1 MPAGLSG
8 HLLSASFLE
17 GRLGTSPVDTRARR
31 QFAAARQAASTLG
44 PSSSLRSLLDA
55 GAGPVVAAF
64 GFGPPEDV
72 ERVNAVLASTFV
84 AGHERVALIIAP
96 WAEPL
101 DLVSSIALR
110 QAVLRSARWCALFNG
125 AHLRLVDAALP
136 YSRRFVQFDLDTVAD
151 DEGGFAAFSYVMA
164 CLPGALRALV
174 DASEQH
180 GIAVCRSLKD
190 GVLSASAD
198 VLRALVRPSLF
209 PIASPAASFEQALT
223 IVYRILFLLFAEA
236 RGLVPVW
243 HPVYHDSYSVAVL
256 GAFAERTGNA
266 RGLWAALR
274 AIARLAHAGCRA
286 GDLRVTPFNGRLFA
300 PAGTPLAERRD
311 LDDEAAKRALVALT
325 TRPAADGGARE
336 RIAYGDLG
344 VEQLGTVYETLL
356 DYEPTVRRRPRARPP
371 AAQYDV
377 SLDSGSGVRKAT
389 GTFYTPLPI
398 ADYVVRRTLGPL
410 VRDVRPEQIL
420 ALRIVDPAMGSG
432 AFLVAACRY
441 LAQAYEASLVRSGG
455 CHSSDIDEHE
465 RAAIRRTIAERCLY
479 GVDLNPMA
487 VQLARLSLWLA
498 TLSADRPLTFL
509 DHRLQAG
516 DSLLGAWLSALARPP
531 ERRRALSR
539 RDSTTLPLFDSETI
553 RHALEAALPIRF
565 SLESIPNDTLEDV
578 RAKEQA
584 LARLNRRD
592 TGLSRWKQVADL
604 WCACWLAPAG
614 GGIPSA
620 AFNALTDAIVSGT
633 GALPSAVA
641 NRHLDLAGEVARA
654 RRFFHW
660 ELEFPEAFF
669 GADGRVLENPGFDA
683 VIGNPPWDMIR
694 ADAGSAE
701 ARERSRAMITPVLRF
716 AHDSGV
722 YTAQSNGHANRYQ
735 LFTERALALTRR
747 GGRVGLVLP
756 AGLATDLGSAAL
768 RRRLFSTCDV
778 DALVSID
785 NQRGVF
791 PIHRSVRFLLL
802 TATAGSPTRLVACR
816 LGERDPAAL
825 DTAGDD
831 TPADSPWFPVRVTPD
846 LILRLSGDD
855 LAIPD
860 FRTETDIAIAERAAA
875 LFPPAGDERGWSACF
890 GRELNAT
897 DDRGHFGEAGT
908 GLPIIEGKHLEPFR
922 VDTAHARAGIAGSK
936 ARRLLDPSRYE
947 RPRLAYRDVAGATN
961 RLTLIAAVL
970 PAHCVSTHTVFC
982 LRTPLPL
989 AAQHFLCGLFNSF
1002 VVNYLV
1008 RMRVTTHVTTAT
1020 VERLP
1025 LPVREHSPRAFR
1037 EIAAIARL
1045 LSRRDD
1051 RAAVTRLQVLVGG
1064 LYQLSAG
1071 EFAHV
1076 LSTFPLIPR
1085 EERDRVYETYI
1096 ATETHKHLVI

>member
-8 HLLSASFLE
+8 FLLSASFLE
-17 GRLGTSPVDTRARR
+17 GRLGIVDVDVRARH
-31 QFAAARQAASTLG
+31 QFAAARLASTALG
-44 PSSSLRSLLDA
+44 PSSSLRSMLDA
-55 GAGPVVAAF
+55 GAAPVVDAL
-64 GFGPPEDV
+64 GFGPPQEV
-72 ERVNAVLASTFV
+72 ERVGAVLASQFM
-84 AGHERVALIIAP
+84 AGDERVALIIAP

-101 DLVSSIALR
+101 DLLSPVGYR
-110 QAVLRSARWCALFNG
+110 QAMLRSARWCALFNG
-125 AHLRLVDAALP
+125 THLRLVDVALP
-136 YSRRFVQFDLDTVAD
+136 HARRFVQFDLDIVAD
-151 DEGGFAAFSYVMA
+151 DEGAFAAFAYVMGR
-164 CLPGALRALV
+164 LPGSLRSLV
-174 DASEQH
+174 EASEQH
-180 GIAVCRSLKD
+180 GAAVCRSLKD

-198 VLRALVRPSLF
+198 VLRALVRPST
-209 PIASPAASFEQALT
+209 SPAASFEQALT

-243 HPVYHDSYSVAVL
+243 HPVYRNSYSVAVL
-256 GAFAERTGNA
+256 GALAERTGSS
-266 RGLWAALR
+266 RGLWSALR
-274 AIARLAHAGCRA
+274 AIARLAHSGCRA

-311 LDDEAAKRALVALT
+311 LDDDAARRALLALT
-325 TRPAADGGARE
+325 TRPSADGGARE

-356 DYEPTVRRRPRARPP
+356 DYEPAVRRRTGARTP

-377 SLDSGSGVRKAT
+377 SLGRSSGVRKAT
-389 GTFYTPLPI
+389 GTFYTPQAI
-398 ADYVVRRTLGPL
+398 ADYVVRHTLGPL
-410 VRDVRPEQIL
+410 VRHAPPERIL

-441 LAQAYEASLVRSGG
+441 LARAYEASLVQSGG
-455 CHSSDIDEHE
+455 CHASDIGEHE
-465 RAAIRRTIAERCLY
+465 RAGIRRTIAERCLY

-509 DHRLQAG
+509 DHRLQPG
-516 DSLLGAWLSALARPP
+516 DSLLGAWLSQLARPP
-531 ERRRALSR
+531 GHRVVGAR
-539 RDSTTLPLFDSETI
+539 RDTATLPLFDVETI
-553 RHALEAALPIRF
+553 RHALETALPIRF

-584 LARLNRRD
+584 LARLSRRD

-604 WCACWLAPAG
+604 WCACWLAPVG
-614 GGIPSA
+614 GRITPA
-620 AFNALTDAIVSGT
+620 AFNALTAAIVSGE
-633 GALPSAVA
+633 ALPSAVA
-641 NRHLDLAGEVARA
+641 DRYLNLAREIAHTRHL
-654 RRFFHW
+654 FHW

-669 GADGRVLENPGFDA
+669 GGDGRRLENAGFDA
-683 VIGNPPWDMIR
+683 VLGNPPWDMIR
-694 ADAGSAE
+694 ADAGSADV
-701 ARERSRAMITPVLRF
+701 RERSRATIAPVLRF

-722 YTAQSNGHANRYQ
+722 YTAQSSGQANRYQ

-756 AGLATDLGSAAL
+756 AGLATDHGSAAL
-768 RRRLFSTCDV
+768 RRRLFSSCDV
-778 DALVSID
+778 DALVAID
-785 NQRGVF
+785 NQRGIF

-802 TATAGSPTRLVACR
+802 TATAGSPTRVVACR

-825 DTAGDD
+825 ETAGEDA
-831 TPADSPWFPVRVTPD
+831 PADSAWFPVRITPD
-846 LILRLSGDD
+846 QIRRLSGDG

-860 FRTETDIAIAERAAA
+860 FRTETDMVIAERAAA
-875 LFPPAGDERGWSACF
+875 LFPPAEDERGWSARF

-897 DDRGHFGEAGT
+897 DDRAHFSAPGS
-908 GLPIIEGKHLEPFR
+908 GLPVVEGKHIEPFR
-922 VDTAHARAGIAGSK
+922 VATSRARTSIARAK

-961 RLTLIAAVL
+961 RLTLIAAIL

-989 AAQHFLCGLFNSF
+989 ASQYFLCGLFNSF

-1020 VERLP
+1020 AERLP
-1025 LPVREHSPRAFR
+1025 LPTRDHSPRAFR

-1051 RAAVTRLQVLVGG
+1051 PAAATRLQVLVAS
-1064 LYQLSAG
+1064 LYQLTTD

-1076 LSTFPLIPR
+1076 LSTFPLVPK
-1085 EERDRVYETYI
+1085 EERDRAHATYL
-1096 ATETHKHLVI
+1096 ATEAQRTRR

>member
-8 HLLSASFLE
+8 FLLSASFLE
-17 GRLGTSPVDTRARR
+17 GRLGTVDVDVRARH
-31 QFAAARQAASTLG
+31 QFATARQASTALG
-44 PSSSLRSLLDA
+44 PSSSLRSMLDA
-55 GAGPVVAAF
+55 GAAPVVDAL
-64 GFGPPEDV
+64 GFGPPQDV
-72 ERVNAVLASTFV
+72 ERIGAVLASTFV
-84 AGHERVALIIAP
+84 AGDERVALIIAP

-101 DLVSSIALR
+101 DLLSPIGYR
-110 QAVLRSARWCALFNG
+110 QAMLRSARWCALFNG
-125 AHLRLVDAALP
+125 THLRLVDAALP
-136 YSRRFVQFDLDTVAD
+136 HARRFVQFDLDTVAD
-151 DEGGFAAFSYVMA
+151 DEGAFAAFAYVMGR
-164 CLPGALRALV
+164 LPGSLRSLV
-174 DASEQH
+174 EASEQH
-180 GIAVCRSLKD
+180 GAAVCRSLKD

-198 VLRALVRPSLF
+198 VLRALVRPST
-209 PIASPAASFEQALT
+209 SPAASFEQALT

-243 HPVYHDSYSVAVL
+243 HPVYRNSYSIAVL
-256 GAFAERTGNA
+256 GALTERTGSS
-266 RGLWAALR
+266 RGLWSALR
-274 AIARLAHAGCRA
+274 AIARLAHSGCRA

-311 LDDEAAKRALVALT
+311 LDDEAARRALLALT
-325 TRPAADGGARE
+325 TRPSADGGARE

-356 DYEPTVRRRPRARPP
+356 DYEPTVRRRTGARTP

-377 SLDSGSGVRKAT
+377 LLGRSSGVRKAT
-389 GTFYTPLPI
+389 GTFYTPQAI
-398 ADYVVRRTLGPL
+398 ADYVVRHTLGPL
-410 VRDVRPEQIL
+410 VRNAPPEQIL

-441 LAQAYEASLVRSGG
+441 LARAYEASLVQSGG
-455 CHSSDIDEHE
+455 CHASDIGEHE
-465 RAAIRRTIAERCLY
+465 RAGIRRTVAERCLY

-509 DHRLQAG
+509 DHRLQPG
-516 DSLLGAWLSALARPP
+516 DSLLGGWLSMLGRPP
-531 ERRRALSR
+531 GNPVAKSR
-539 RDSTTLPLFDSETI
+539 QDSATLPLFDVETI
-553 RHALEAALPIRF
+553 RHAVETALPIRF

-614 GGIPSA
+614 GRITPA
-620 AFNALTDAIVSGT
+620 AFNALTAAIVSGE
-633 GALPSAVA
+633 ALPSAVGDRYL
-641 NRHLDLAGEVARA
+641 NLAREIART
-654 RRFFHW
+654 RRLFHW

-669 GADGRVLENPGFDA
+669 GADGRRLENGGFDA
-683 VIGNPPWDMIR
+683 VLGNPPWDMIR
-694 ADAGSAE
+694 ADAGAAD
-701 ARERSRAMITPVLRF
+701 AREQSRATIAPVLRF

-722 YTAQSNGHANRYQ
+722 YTAQSSGHANRYQ

-747 GGRVGLVLP
+747 GGRAGLVLP
-756 AGLATDLGSAAL
+756 AGLATDHGSAAL
-768 RRRLFSTCDV
+768 RRRLFSSCDV
-778 DALVSID
+778 DTLVAID
-785 NQRGVF
+785 NQRGIF

-802 TATAGSPTRLVACR
+802 TATAGSPTRVVACR

-825 DTAGDD
+825 ESAGEDA
-831 TPADSPWFPVRVTPD
+831 PADSAWFPVRLTPD
-846 LILRLSGDD
+846 QIRRLSGDG

-860 FRTETDIAIAERAAA
+860 FRTETDIVIAERAAA
-875 LFPPAGDERGWSACF
+875 LFPPAGDERGWSAQF

-897 DDRGHFGEAGT
+897 DDRAHFSAPGS
-908 GLPIIEGKHLEPFR
+908 GLPVVEGKYIEPFR
-922 VDTAHARAGIAGSK
+922 VATSRARAGIARAK
-936 ARRLLDPSRYE
+936 ARRLLDPFRYE

-961 RLTLIAAVL
+961 RLTLIAAIL

-989 AAQHFLCGLFNSF
+989 VSQQFLCGLFNSF

-1025 LPVREHSPRAFR
+1025 LPTRDHSPRAFR

-1051 RAAVTRLQVLVGG
+1051 ATAATRLQVLVAG
-1064 LYQLSAG
+1064 LYQLTAN

-1076 LSTFPLIPR
+1076 LSTFPLVSK
-1085 EERDRVYETYI
+1085 EERDRAHETYV
-1096 ATETHKHLVI
+1096 ATEAQRAQR

>member
-1 MPAGLSG
+1 
-8 HLLSASFLE
+8 
-17 GRLGTSPVDTRARR
+17 
-31 QFAAARQAASTLG
+31 
-44 PSSSLRSLLDA
+44 
-55 GAGPVVAAF
+55 
-64 GFGPPEDV
+64 
-72 ERVNAVLASTFV
+72 
-84 AGHERVALIIAP
+84 
-96 WAEPL
+96 
-101 DLVSSIALR
+101 
-110 QAVLRSARWCALFNG
+110 
-125 AHLRLVDAALP
+125 
-136 YSRRFVQFDLDTVAD
+136 
-151 DEGGFAAFSYVMA
+151 
-164 CLPGALRALV
+164 
-174 DASEQH
+174 
-180 GIAVCRSLKD
+180 
-190 GVLSASAD
+190 
-198 VLRALVRPSLF
+198 
-209 PIASPAASFEQALT
+209 
-223 IVYRILFLLFAEA
+223 VYRILFLLFAEA

-243 HPVYHDSYSVAVL
+243 HPVYRNSYSVAVL
-256 GAFAERTGNA
+256 GVLAERTGSS
-266 RGLWAALR
+266 RGLWSALR
-274 AIARLAHAGCRA
+274 AIARLAHSGCRA

-311 LDDEAAKRALVALT
+311 LDDEAARRALLALT
-325 TRPAADGGARE
+325 TRPSADGSARE

-356 DYEPTVRRRPRARPP
+356 DYEPTVRRRTGVRPP
-371 AAQYDV
+371 AGRHDV
-377 SLDSGSGVRKAT
+377 SLGRSSGVRKAT

-410 VRDVRPEQIL
+410 VRGAPPEQIL

-441 LAQAYEASLVRSGG
+441 LARAYEASLIESGG
-455 CHSSDIDEHE
+455 CHSSDIGEQE
-465 RAAIRRTIAERCLY
+465 RTAIRRTIAERCLY

-516 DSLLGAWLSALARPP
+516 DSLLGAWLSTLARPP
-531 ERRRALSR
+531 GHRLARPR
-539 RDSTTLPLFDSETI
+539 RDSATLPLFDVETV
-553 RHALEAALPIRF
+553 RHALETALPIRF

-592 TGLSRWKQVADL
+592 TGLSRWKEVANL

-614 GGIPSA
+614 SRITPA
-620 AFNALTDAIVSGT
+620 AFNALTDAIVSGA

-641 NRHLDLAGEVARA
+641 DRYLDLGREVDRARHL
-654 RRFFHW
+654 FHW
-660 ELEFPEAFF
+660 ELEFPEVFF
-669 GADGRVLENPGFDA
+669 GADGRRLENAGFDA
-683 VIGNPPWDMIR
+683 VLGNPPWDMIR
-694 ADAGSAE
+694 ADSGPAD
-701 ARERSRAMITPVLRF
+701 ARERSRAAIAPVVRF
-716 AHDSGV
+716 AHDSGL
-722 YTAQSNGHANRYQ
+722 YTAQSSGQANRYQ

-756 AGLATDLGSAAL
+756 AGLATDHGSAAL
-768 RRRLFSTCDV
+768 RRRLFSSCDV
-778 DALVSID
+778 DALVAFD
-785 NQRGVF
+785 NQRGIF
-791 PIHRSVRFLLL
+791 PIHRSLRFLLL

-825 DTAGDD
+825 DRAGEDA
-831 TPADSPWFPVRVTPD
+831 PADSSWFPVRITPD
-846 LILRLSGDD
+846 QIRRLSGDD
-855 LAIPD
+855 LTIPD
-860 FRTETDIAIAERAAA
+860 FRTETDIVIAERAAA
-875 LFPPAGDERGWSACF
+875 LFPPAGDERGWSARF

-897 DDRGHFGEAGT
+897 DDRAHFSTPGT
-908 GLPIIEGKHLEPFR
+908 GLPVVEGKHLEPFR
-922 VDTAHARAGIAGSK
+922 VATARARAGIARTK

-961 RLTLIAAVL
+961 RLTLIAAIL

-989 AAQHFLCGLFNSF
+989 PSQHFLCGLFNSF

-1025 LPVREHSPRAFR
+1025 LPTRDHSPRAFR

-1051 RAAVTRLQVLVGG
+1051 AAAATRLQALVAG
-1064 LYQLSAG
+1064 LYQLSAD

-1076 LSTFPLIPR
+1076 LSSFPLIR
-1085 EERDRVYETYI
+1085 KEERDRVYEMYV
-1096 ATETHKHLVI
+1096 ATEAQRPRR

>member
-8 HLLSASFLE
+8 YLLSASFLD
-17 GRLGTSPVDTRARR
+17 GRLGTVDVDSRTRR
-31 QFAAARQAASTLG
+31 QFTAARQASIALG
-44 PSSSLRSLLDA
+44 PSSSLRSMLDA
-55 GAGPVVAAF
+55 GAAPVVEAL
-64 GFGPPEDV
+64 GFGPPQDV
-72 ERVNAVLASTFV
+72 ERVDAVLASTFA
-84 AGHERVALIIAP
+84 AGAERVALIVAP

-101 DLVSSIALR
+101 DPLSPIGLR
-110 QAVLRSARWCALFNG
+110 QARLRSARWCTLFNG
-125 AHLRLVDAALP
+125 THLRLVDAALP
-136 YSRRFVQFDLDTVAD
+136 HARRFVQFDLDTVAD
-151 DEGGFAAFSYVMA
+151 DEGAFAAFFYVMGR
-164 CLPGALRALV
+164 LPGSLRSLV
-174 DASEQH
+174 EASEQH
-180 GIAVCRSLKD
+180 GTAVCRSLKD

-198 VLRALVRPSLF
+198 VLRALVRPAMS
-209 PIASPAASFEQALT
+209 PTASPAASFEQALT

-243 HPVYHDSYSVAVL
+243 HPVYRNSYSVAVL
-256 GAFAERTGNA
+256 GALAERTGSS
-266 RGLWAALR
+266 RGLWSALR
-274 AIARLAHAGCRA
+274 AIARLAHSGCRA

-311 LDDEAAKRALVALT
+311 LDDEAARRALLALT
-325 TRPAADGGARE
+325 TRPSADGSARE

-356 DYEPTVRRRPRARPP
+356 DYEPTVRRRTGARPP
-371 AAQYDV
+371 AAQHDI
-377 SLDSGSGVRKAT
+377 SLDRSSGVRKAT
-389 GTFYTPLPI
+389 GTFYTPLAI
-398 ADYVVRRTLGPL
+398 ADYIVRRTLGPL
-410 VRDVRPEQIL
+410 VRDAPPEQIL

-441 LAQAYEASLVRSGG
+441 LARAYETALVQSGG
-455 CHSSDIDEHE
+455 CHSSDIGEHE
-465 RAAIRRTIAERCLY
+465 RAGIRRTIAERCLY

-516 DSLLGAWLSALARPP
+516 DSLLGTWLSALARPP
-531 ERRRALSR
+531 GRRAPAR
-539 RDSTTLPLFDSETI
+539 RDSATLPLFDVETV
-553 RHALEAALPIRF
+553 RRALETALPIRF

-578 RAKEQA
+578 RAKELA

-604 WCACWLAPAG
+604 WCACWLAPDSAR
-614 GGIPSA
+614 ITPA
-620 AFNALTDAIVSGT
+620 AFNALTDAIVSGA

-641 NRHLDLAGEVARA
+641 DRYLDLASDVARA
-654 RRFFHW
+654 RHLFHW

-669 GADGRVLENPGFDA
+669 GADGRRLENAGFDA
-683 VIGNPPWDMIR
+683 VLGNPPWDMIR
-694 ADAGSAE
+694 ADAGPAD
-701 ARERSRAMITPVLRF
+701 ARERSRAAIAPVLRF

-722 YTAQSNGHANRYQ
+722 YTAQSSGQANRYQ

-756 AGLATDLGSAAL
+756 AGLATDHGSAAL
-768 RRRLFSTCDV
+768 RRRLFSACDV
-778 DALVSID
+778 DALVAID
-785 NQRGVF
+785 NQRGIF

-825 DTAGDD
+825 ETAGEDV
-831 TPADSPWFPVRVTPD
+831 PADSRWFPVRITPD
-846 LILRLSGDD
+846 QIRRLSGDD
-855 LAIPD
+855 LTIPD

-875 LFPPAGDERGWSACF
+875 LFPPAGDERGWSARF

-897 DDRGHFGEAGT
+897 DDRVHFGAPGA
-908 GLPIIEGKHLEPFR
+908 GLPVVEGKHVEPFR
-922 VDTAHARAGIAGSK
+922 VATARARAGIARAK

-961 RLTLIAAVL
+961 RLTLIAAIL

-989 AAQHFLCGLFNSF
+989 ASQQFLCGLFNSF

-1020 VERLP
+1020 TERLP
-1025 LPVREHSPRAFR
+1025 LPTRDHSPRAFR

-1051 RAAVTRLQVLVGG
+1051 AAAATRLQVLVAS
-1064 LYQLSAG
+1064 LYQLTAD

-1076 LSTFPLIPR
+1076 LSTFPLIPK
-1085 EERDRVYETYI
+1085 EERDRVYDTYK
-1096 ATETHKHLVI
+1096 ATEAQRARR